1 MTWIL
6 NIPVSCVTVINSVS
20 FVSFVTDQLKLKVS
34 PKDTKAIKLIKGDVD
49 VPAKGGQQFAG
60 ADEWYSLV
68 VDPSKE
74 LITIT
79 GKGPAGVF
87 YGVQTLLALRNSEGR
102 VPKVTIKDAPR
113 YSYRGMHLDVAR
125 NFKAKEHVFKLLD
138 AMAMY
143 KLNKFHFHL
152 TDDEG
157 WRLEIPGLPELT
169 EVKLFRLCF
178 QPLPVKKPKS
188 NNKRTDSLEL
198 KIIKLLLYSRFVTD
212 PYTSQIELM
221 NLLKCLRD
229 LQEFSLLSK
238 FEGRTV
244 PTLCDL
250 ELVSFCLKHY
260 GFKNVHCKE
269 IRNC

>member
-6 NIPVSCVTVINSVS
+6 NIPVSCVTVITVVC
-20 FVSFVTDQLKLKVS
+20 FVFVTDKLKLKVSLSS

-49 VPAKGGQQFAG
+49 VLANGGQQFAG
-60 ADEWYSLV
+60 TDEWYGLV

-87 YGVQTLLALRNSEGR
+87 YGVQTLLALRNSKGR
-102 VPKVTIKDAPR
+102 VPKVSIKDAPR

-125 NFKAKEHVFKLLD
+125 NFKTKEHVFKLLD

-169 EVKLFRLCF
+169 EVKSKKVNS
-178 QPLPVKKPKS
+178 LP
-188 NNKRTDSLEL
+188 
-198 KIIKLLLYSRFVTD
+198 
-212 PYTSQIELM
+212 
-221 NLLKCLRD
+221 RD
-229 LQEFSLLSK
+229 LSGLTL
-238 FEGRTV
+238 V
-244 PTLCDL
+244 PI
-250 ELVSFCLKHY
+250 
-260 GFKNVHCKE
+260 G
-269 IRNC
+269 

>member
-1 MTWIL
+1 MT
-6 NIPVSCVTVINSVS
+6 
-20 FVSFVTDQLKLKVS
+20 DKLKLKVS
-34 PKDTKAIKLIKGDVD
+34 PEDTIITTKAIKLIKGDVD
-49 VPAKGGQQFAG
+49 VPTKGGQQFAG
-60 ADEWYSLV
+60 PYEWYSLV

-125 NFKAKEHVFKLLD
+125 NFKAKEHVFKLLN

-169 EVKLFRLCF
+169 EVKTFQALFSTSACINFVVVFYVVTRKAKL
-178 QPLPVKKPKS
+178 KKDE
-188 NNKRTDSLEL
+188 N
-198 KIIKLLLYSRFVTD
+198 
-212 PYTSQIELM
+212 
-221 NLLKCLRD
+221 
-229 LQEFSLLSK
+229 
-238 FEGRTV
+238 
-244 PTLCDL
+244 
-250 ELVSFCLKHY
+250 
-260 GFKNVHCKE
+260 
-269 IRNC
+269 

>member
-1 MTWIL
+1 MI
-6 NIPVSCVTVINSVS
+6 TVVC
-20 FVSFVTDQLKLKVS
+20 FVFVTDKLKLKVSSSS

-49 VPAKGGQQFAG
+49 VLANGGQQFAG
-60 ADEWYSLV
+60 TDEWYGLV

-87 YGVQTLLALRNSEGR
+87 YGVQTLLALRNSKGR
-102 VPKVTIKDAPR
+102 VPKVSIKDAPR

-125 NFKAKEHVFKLLD
+125 NFKTKEHVFKLLD

-169 EVKLFRLCF
+169 EVKSKMVNS
-178 QPLPVKKPKS
+178 LP
-188 NNKRTDSLEL
+188 
-198 KIIKLLLYSRFVTD
+198 
-212 PYTSQIELM
+212 
-221 NLLKCLRD
+221 RD
-229 LQEFSLLSK
+229 LSGLTL
-238 FEGRTV
+238 V
-244 PTLCDL
+244 PI
-250 ELVSFCLKHY
+250 
-260 GFKNVHCKE
+260 G
-269 IRNC
+269 

>member
-1 MTWIL
+1 MT
-6 NIPVSCVTVINSVS
+6 
-20 FVSFVTDQLKLKVS
+20 DKLKLKVS

-49 VPAKGGQQFAG
+49 VPAKGGQRFAG

-87 YGVQTLLALRNSEGR
+87 YGVQTLLALRNSKGR
-102 VPKVTIKDAPR
+102 VPKVSIKDAPR

-125 NFKAKEHVFKLLD
+125 NFKAKEYVFKLLD

-169 EVKLFRLCF
+169 KVKLFRLCF
-178 QPLPVKKPKS
+178 QPGRRGGLMVSAFVAGSSGPGSSPGRGHCVVFLGKTLNS
-188 NNKRTDSLEL
+188 HSVSLHPG
-198 KIIKLLLYSRFVTD
+198 V
-212 PYTSQIELM
+212 
-221 NLLKCLRD
+221 
-229 LQEFSLLSK
+229 
-238 FEGRTV
+238 
-244 PTLCDL
+244 
-250 ELVSFCLKHY
+250 
-260 GFKNVHCKE
+260 
-269 IRNC
+269 

>member
-6 NIPVSCVTVINSVS
+6 NIPVSCVTVITVVC
-20 FVSFVTDQLKLKVS
+20 FVFVTDKLKLKVSLSS

-60 ADEWYSLV
+60 TNEWYGLV
-68 VDPSKE
+68 VDSSKE
-74 LITIT
+74 LITII

-87 YGVQTLLALRNSEGR
+87 YGVQTLLALRNSKGR
-102 VPKVTIKDAPR
+102 VPKVSIKDAPR

-125 NFKAKEHVFKLLD
+125 NFKTKEHVFKLLD

-169 EVKLFRLCF
+169 EVKSKKVNS
-178 QPLPVKKPKS
+178 LP
-188 NNKRTDSLEL
+188 
-198 KIIKLLLYSRFVTD
+198 
-212 PYTSQIELM
+212 
-221 NLLKCLRD
+221 RD
-229 LQEFSLLSK
+229 LSGLTL
-238 FEGRTV
+238 V
-244 PTLCDL
+244 PI
-250 ELVSFCLKHY
+250 
-260 GFKNVHCKE
+260 G
-269 IRNC
+269 